1 MARVKAGVDWVAG
14 FVEMRNGYTGDRVY
28 PPDPARPAATPPMF
42 AAHPQLSAYVAEL
55 RAIRAAHDPGRTK
68 VRFDDRADYLRDVDA
83 CTARHFPPR
92 VAPRD
97 VARIIDAALDMV
109 HNRMFGPATSGGR
122 QVVADA
128 PVVEQLDYVA
138 FAVHHLGVRNAPAA
152 PDALVTLGGAR
163 NYLTAVRS
171 CLPLTPA
178 SPPPRQSKPI
188 TVPAATGLGH
198 LSAADLAHQYGTN
211 ADATRKHLDRWRQN
225 RGPGD
230 GYMENADRRENEPKY
245 LYAAD
250 AVAPAMQTLRDRQE
264 RKAIRR
270 TKTSVER
277 PTR

>member
-1 MARVKAGVDWVAG
+1 
-14 FVEMRNGYTGDRVY
+14 
-28 PPDPARPAATPPMF
+28 
-42 AAHPQLSAYVAEL
+42 
-55 RAIRAAHDPGRTK
+55 
-68 VRFDDRADYLRDVDA
+68 
-83 CTARHFPPR
+83 
-92 VAPRD
+92 
-97 VARIIDAALDMV
+97 MV

-245 LYAAD
+245 LYAAA
-250 AVAPAMQTLRDRQE
+250 AVAPAIQRFPSD
-264 RKAIRR
+264 K
-270 TKTSVER
+270 SSDER
-277 PTR
+277 PAETFRRADSLPCPRHENHLRADRRPPPDPQRHSARRGRGQR